1 MGMNVGSSSGEAEPM
16 MDVNTTPLIDVMLVL
31 IVMMIITIPPQTHA
45 TKLDMPQATPPD
57 NINKP
62 KPQIINLVIDSDNS
76 VYWDGTLVNM
86 VELEQHFHPYSNQ
99 PVDVQPELHIRPD
112 KWTKYDMVA
121 QVLAAA
127 QRNRMEKIGFVG
139 NEQYM

>member
-1 MGMNVGSSSGEAEPM
+1 MAMNVGSSGSDEPM
-16 MDVNTTPLIDVMLVL
+16 MDINTTPLIDVMLVL
-31 IVMMIITIPPQTHA
+31 IITLILSIPIQTHA
-45 TKLDMPQATPPD
+45 TKLDMPPPVSTPQDVKPVVY
-57 NINKP
+57 NI
-62 KPQIINLVIDSDNS
+62 VIDSDNS
-76 VYWDGTLVNM
+76 IYWDGTPVTL
-86 VELEQHFHPYSNQ
+86 VELEQHFRPFSNI
-99 PVDVQPELHIRPD
+99 PVESQPELHIRPD

>member
-1 MGMNVGSSSGEAEPM
+1 MSMNVGSADSDEPM
-16 MDVNTTPLIDVMLVL
+16 MEVNTTPLIDVMLVL
-31 IVMMIITIPPQTHA
+31 IVMLIITIPMQTHA
-45 TKLDMPQATPPD
+45 TKLDMPQPNPTDNPVPP
-57 NINKP
+57 
-62 KPQIINLVIDSDNS
+62 QVVNLVIDSDNS
-76 VYWDGTLVNM
+76 IYWDGTPVTLL
-86 VELEQHFHPYSNQ
+86 ELQQHFHQYSNV
-99 PVDVQPELHIRPD
+99 PVESQPELHIRPD

>member
-1 MGMNVGSSSGEAEPM
+1 MAMNVGSGGEGEPM

-31 IVMMIITIPPQTHA
+31 IVMMIITIPVQTHA
-45 TKLDMPQATPPD
+45 TKLDMPQSTPNEP
-57 NINKP
+57 NKP
-62 KPQIINLVIDSDNS
+62 PPQVINLVIDSDNS
-76 VYWDGTLVNM
+76 VYWDGTPVTM
-86 VELEQHFHPYSNQ
+86 IELEQHFRPYSNV
-99 PVDVQPELHIRPD
+99 PLESQPELHIRPD

>member
-1 MGMNVGSSSGEAEPM
+1 MGMNVGSGGEGEPM

-31 IVMMIITIPPQTHA
+31 IVMMIITIPVQTHA
-45 TKLDMPQATPPD
+45 TKLDMPQQTED
-57 NINKP
+57 QTDKP

-76 VYWDGTLVNM
+76 VYWDGTPVTM
-86 VELEQHFHPYSNQ
+86 VELEQHFRPYSNV
-99 PVDVQPELHIRPD
+99 PLESQPELHIRPD

>member
-1 MGMNVGSSSGEAEPM
+1 MAMATASEEGEPM

-31 IVMMIITIPPQTHA
+31 IVMMIITIPVQTHA
-45 TKLDMPQATPPD
+45 TKLDMPPPTPMDSEKKPVVY
-57 NINKP
+57 NI
-62 KPQIINLVIDSDNS
+62 VIDSDNS
-76 VYWDGTLVNM
+76 VYWDGTPVTM
-86 VELEQHFHPYSNQ
+86 IELEQHFRPFSNV
-99 PVDVQPELHIRPD
+99 PVESQPELHIRPD

>member
-1 MGMNVGSSSGEAEPM
+1 MAMNVGSSGSDEPM
-16 MDVNTTPLIDVMLVL
+16 MDINTTPLIDVMLVL
-31 IVMMIITIPPQTHA
+31 IITLILSIPIQTHA
-45 TKLDMPQATPPD
+45 TKLDMPQSTPPD
-57 NINKP
+57 ANHIQ
-62 KPQIINLVIDSDNS
+62 PQIFNIVIDSDNS
-76 VYWDGTLVNM
+76 IYWDGTPVTM
-86 VELEQHFHPYSNQ
+86 DELEQHFRPYSNI
-99 PVDVQPELHIRPD
+99 PVESQPELHIRPD

>member
-1 MGMNVGSSSGEAEPM
+1 MAMNVGSSSGEAEPM

-31 IVMMIITIPPQTHA
+31 IVMMIITIPVQTHA
-45 TKLDMPQATPPD
+45 TKLDMPPPNPNPID
-57 NINKP
+57 THPVVYNI
-62 KPQIINLVIDSDNS
+62 VIDSDNS
-76 VYWDGTLVNM
+76 IYWDGTPVTL
-86 VELEQHFHPYSNQ
+86 VELEQRFRPFSNI
-99 PVDVQPELHIRPD
+99 PVESQPELHIRPD

>member
-31 IVMMIITIPPQTHA
+31 IVMMIITIPVQTHA
-45 TKLDMPQATPPD
+45 TKLDMPTHSD
-57 NINKP
+57 DTNKP
-62 KPQIINLVIDSDNS
+62 KPTVFNIVIDSDNS
-76 VYWDGTLVNM
+76 IYWDGTPVTLI
-86 VELEQHFHPYSNQ
+86 ELEQHFRPYSNQ
-99 PVDVQPELHIRPD
+99 PVELQPELHIRPD

>member
-1 MGMNVGSSSGEAEPM
+1 MGMNVGSGGTDEPM

-31 IVMMIITIPPQTHA
+31 IVMMIITIPVQTHA
-45 TKLDMPQATPPD
+45 TKLDMPQSAQIESPV
-57 NINKP
+57 
-62 KPQIINLVIDSDNS
+62 KPQIFNIVIDSDNS
-76 VYWDGTLVNM
+76 IYWDGTPVTM
-86 VELEQHFHPYSNQ
+86 IELEQHFRPYSNV
-99 PVDVQPELHIRPD
+99 PVESQPELHIRPD